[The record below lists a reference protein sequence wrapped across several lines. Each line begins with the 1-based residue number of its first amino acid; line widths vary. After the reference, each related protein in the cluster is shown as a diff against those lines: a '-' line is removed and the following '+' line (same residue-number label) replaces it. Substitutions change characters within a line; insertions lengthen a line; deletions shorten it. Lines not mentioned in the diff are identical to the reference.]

1 MEENGRWW
9 VKRDGP
15 PNLKVAFGSQLCP
28 VVFEICWSSL
38 EISQEITRAIH
49 LQVDTAQEREQMLFK
64 RVAYNRP
71 FNMFRWCI
79 LYTFA
84 GIGSVLYRRI
94 QLESGFE
101 DIDEPTISAFR
112 GWLSHA
118 RFEPPDEIFSDGPP
132 PSIPAS
138 STSLFNGQ
146 LAHWILRRVNNHR
159 RTTLPRVSG
168 SATLVAL
175 SQVKPAN

>member
-15 PNLKVAFGSQLCP
+15 SNLKVAFGSQLCP
-28 VVFEICWSSL
+28 VVFEICWSSSL

-71 FNMFRWCI
+71 FNMFRC
-79 LYTFA
+79 
-84 GIGSVLYRRI
+84 
-94 QLESGFE
+94 GFE